1 MSTLAVDAIQNAAGT
16 SAATIGSNGEITTA
30 HNLTSSGVITGN
42 YLIDNNHPYFSCAGI
57 SGFQSANYESVGSTI
72 VCPSGYTT
80 TVLNQAGLMGSDGAM
95 VAPAAGIY
103 EYFVCTQTTTGGN
116 SGHRGLYVYQKT
128 SGGTT
133 QIDNTWTHNTYG
145 YWSLVSH
152 RIIQMAQGDKIL
164 WGYHNGYLAWNQ
176 ATNHFNCWGRRI
188 K

>member
-128 SGGTT
+128 SGSTT
-133 QIDNTWTHNTYG
+133 LIDNVFTMNDYSG
-145 YWSLVSH
+145 YTIASH
-152 RIIQMAQGDKIL
+152 RILSLSQGDKIL
-164 WGYHNGYLAWNQ
+164 WSYHNSYVAWNQ
-176 ATNHFNCWGRRI
+176 NNTAFNCWGRRL